1 MKKKRIISV
10 LLAAALLFTMDGNAS
25 YAMGTQ
31 GEPWQ
36 YAQERQEGTNG
47 EPGDEPGQEPGN
59 PGDEPGQEPGN
70 PGNEPGQEPGNP
82 GDGQDKQS
90 FTVEFNLDGG
100 MTADGAS
107 SFSVQVKEGEY
118 IDSSTIKEVKKKGYF
133 FQGWLDGSG
142 NYYNFE
148 QPVAG
153 SFVLSASWTP
163 ISYHVTFDLNGGT
176 GETPAGR
183 LLYYE
188 EELVLPSSGFSKAD
202 YVLAGWELEGAGI
215 YQENSSVKNLS
226 DEDGAEVVLKAV
238 WRRGEYKVRFLA
250 NGGTGEM
257 EDQVFSCGK
266 SQKLAKNTYTR
277 PGYAFAG
284 WNTKDD
290 GKGKSYGQQQE
301 ASFAGQKDGSVF
313 ELYAIW
319 KANHYKVKYDG
330 NGASSGKV
338 SASSHVYGTASK
350 LRANSFKRKGYV
362 FAGWN
367 TKKNGKGTDY
377 KSGAQ
382 VKTLTTKA
390 DGTVTLYAK
399 WELATYNIKYQAK
412 SGKLPKNAKKTYN
425 MKSGTFSLPFP
436 TRNGYDFDGWYQDA
450 KLKKRVSELKKG
462 SIGDKTFYAKW
473 VKCTRKPDKS
483 CAKITTCKAASTGK
497 VKVKATVKKRVASAD
512 DRYYLVYVNPLNG
525 KPYRMVKQAFKKK
538 SLSFTLKT
546 AENQGYA
553 TSKFGIAVKK
563 GGNFKLVSNISFVK
577 SPEKAAKN
585 KSKYKL
591 GKTKKGMQFYN
602 NMQEID
608 SCGAKNN
615 FLNIT
620 TSYILENPTVPYEY
634 NGKTYYFSNMDS
646 YRQIVSECNKKGINV
661 TMQILLNWVDGH
673 TNLIDPKART
683 YGAAPFYTWNVG
695 SDSAREKMEAIFCY
709 IGSVFGQKNCYVS
722 NWILGNEI
730 NNPRGWNYAGDMPA
744 AYYFRIYAYAFRAL
758 YYGVRSQYANARVFI
773 CMDNFWNTSVAGG
786 YSAKF
791 SISSFVQHL
800 NAIQGG
806 LKWNLAYHA
815 YSNPLTYT
823 KFWDGYGIT
832 YDDNSPFITMKN
844 LYVLTH
850 YIKRHYGSSVRVLLS
865 EVGYASNWGESIQA
879 AALAGSYYIAACNAM
894 VDAFII
900 RSYYD
905 HPVEVAQGLPMGIAG
920 KEAFDVYKHMDTSST
935 LKYTNRYLK
944 VIGISSWGQLVP
956 GYNKKC
962 LYNMYVK

>member
-1 MKKKRIISV
+1 MKKKRIVSV
-10 LLAAALLFTMDGNAS
+10 LLAAALLFTMNGDVS
-25 YAMGTQ
+25 YAVGTQ
-31 GEPWQ
+31 GESWQ
-36 YAQERQEGTNG
+36 YAQERQEDIDG
-47 EPGDEPGQEPGN
+47 EPDEEPGQ
-59 PGDEPGQEPGN
+59 
-70 PGNEPGQEPGNP
+70 PGNP
-82 GDGQDKQS
+82 GDGPGQEPGGNPGDGQEKQS

-100 MTADGAS
+100 MTAEGLS
-107 SFSVQVKEGEY
+107 SFSLQVQEGDY
-118 IDSSTIKEVKKKGYF
+118 IDSGMIKEVQKKGYF

-153 SFVLSASWTP
+153 NFVLSASWTP
-163 ISYHVTFDLNGGT
+163 ISYHVMFDLNGGT
-176 GETPAGR
+176 GETPAER
-183 LLYYE
+183 LLYYG
-188 EELVLPSSGFSKAD
+188 EELVLPSSGVSKKD
-202 YVLAGWELEGAGI
+202 HVLAGWELEGAGI
-215 YQENSSVKNLS
+215 YQENTAVKNLT
-226 DEDGAEVVLKAV
+226 DKDGAKVVLKAV
-238 WRRGEYKVRFLA
+238 WRRGEYKVRFYA
-250 NGGTGEM
+250 NGGMGEM
-257 EDQVFSCGK
+257 EDQVFSCGE
-266 SQKLAKNTYTR
+266 SQKLAKNKYTR
-277 PGYAFAG
+277 PGYVFVG

-301 ASFAGQKDGSVF
+301 ASFDGQKDGGVF
-313 ELYAIW
+313 ALYAVW
-319 KANHYKVKYDG
+319 KANSYKVKYDG

-338 SASSHVYGTASK
+338 SSSSHVYGTSSK
-350 LRANSFKRKGYV
+350 LRTNSFKRKGYKFV
-362 FAGWN
+362 GWN
-367 TKKNGKGTDY
+367 TKKNGKGTAY
-377 KSGAQ
+377 KGGAQ

-390 DGTVTLYAK
+390 DGTVTLYAN

-412 SGKLPKNAKKTYN
+412 SGKVPKNAKKTYN
-425 MKSGTFSLPFP
+425 MKSSTFSLPFP
-436 TRNGYDFDGWYQDA
+436 TKNGYDFDGWYQDA
-450 KLKKRVSELKKG
+450 KLKKRVSEVKKG

-473 VKCTRKPDKS
+473 VKCTRKPDKK
-483 CAKITTCKAASTGK
+483 CAKITTCKAVSTGK
-497 VKVKATVKKRVASAD
+497 VKIKATVKKRVASAD

-525 KPYRMVKQAFKKK
+525 KPYQMAKQAFKKK
-538 SLSFTLKT
+538 TLSFTLKT
-546 AENQGYA
+546 AENQGYV

-563 GGNFKLVSNISFVK
+563 GSNFKLVSNISFVK

-608 SCGAKNN
+608 NCGAKNN

-620 TSYILENPTVPYEY
+620 ASYILENPTVPYEY
-634 NGKTYYFSNMDS
+634 NGKIYYFSNMDA

-683 YGAAPFYTWNVG
+683 YGAAPFYTWNIG

-709 IGSVFGQKNCYVS
+709 IGSVFGQKGCYVS

-773 CMDNFWNTSVAGG
+773 CMDNFWNTSMAGG

-791 SISSFVQHL
+791 SISSFVEHL

-815 YSNPLTYT
+815 YSSPLTYT

-832 YDDNSPFITMKN
+832 YDDNSPYITMKN

-850 YIKRHYGSSVRVLLS
+850 YIKRYYGSSVRVLLS
-865 EVGYASNWGESIQA
+865 EVGYASNWGETIQA
-879 AALAGSYYIAACNAM
+879 AALAGSYYIAACNSM

-900 RSYYD
+900 RSYHD